1 LLHGCAQTGPV
12 ADRLGAGVF
21 GKEWG
26 RGARAAVAALLAFL
40 ALSTARAQGL
50 PPELS
55 AAWAATGLP
64 ESSLSVVVE
73 RVDGTRVV
81 SVNAGQP
88 RNPASVMKLVT
99 TFAAL
104 DSLGPAYV
112 WRTQLLVDPGTTVS
126 ADGTLSG
133 PLYLRAS
140 GDPLFKLEDLWQLL
154 RELRLRGVRKIPEL
168 VVDRS
173 VFGPVAIDPGAFD
186 GDPSRPYNASP
197 DAWMVG
203 FGAVRLLFTPDP
215 RHRQWRVT
223 MDPALP
229 GVKVEGALKWSDA
242 PCPGSPSVQTEP
254 FLTSS
259 GVSLR
264 LSGAVSGGC
273 GEFSIYRLALSQP
286 KHAEAAFR
294 VLWQEMGG
302 SLQGSIRAGG
312 VPSDAILFV
321 THDSP
326 PLAEVVRHINKMS
339 NNVMARLLL
348 LTLGANYESGPATV
362 ANGDRAVEGILA
374 ARGLRFPELVL
385 DNGSGLSRDGRI
397 SADSLARLLAAA
409 WQSPVMPEFVS
420 SLAIPGIDGTVRR
433 RLRESE
439 AAGQA
444 HLKSG
449 SLRDVRALAG
459 YVLSASG
466 RRYAVVSLVNDER
479 AQQANGFHDK
489 LVAWLAAQ

>member
-1 LLHGCAQTGPV
+1 LHSGAQAGAV
-12 ADRLGAGVF
+12 VDR
-21 GKEWG
+21 
-26 RGARAAVAALLAFL
+26 RGARDTGGIRSRWRRAAAALLACL
-40 ALSTARAQGL
+40 ACAAARAQEL
-50 PPELS
+50 PAELA
-55 AAWAATGLP
+55 AAWTATGLP
-64 ESSLSVVVE
+64 ESALSLVVE
-73 RVDGTRVV
+73 PVDGPRVV
-81 SVNAGQP
+81 AVNAGQP

-104 DSLGPAYV
+104 DSLGPAHV

-126 ADGTLSG
+126 ADGVLSG

-140 GDPLFKLEDLWQLL
+140 GDPFFKLEDLWQLL
-154 RELRLRGVRKIPEL
+154 RELRLRGVRRIPEL

-215 RHRQWRVT
+215 RSRHWRVT
-223 MDPALP
+223 LDPPLP
-229 GVKVEGALKWSDA
+229 GVKVEGAPKWSDV

-264 LSGAVSGGC
+264 LSGTVSGGC
-273 GEFSIYRLALSQP
+273 GEFSLYRLALSQP
-286 KHAEAAFR
+286 RHAEAAFR

-302 SLQGSIRAGG
+302 SLAGRIREAS
-312 VPSDAILFV
+312 VPGDAILFT

-326 PLAEVVRHINKMS
+326 PLAEVVRHINKQS

-348 LTLGANYESGPATV
+348 LTLGAAYEQGPATV
-362 ANGDRAVEGILA
+362 VSGDQAVDGILA
-374 ARGLRFPELVL
+374 ARGLQFPELVL

-409 WQSPVMPEFVS
+409 WRSPVMPEFVS
-420 SLAIPGIDGTVRR
+420 SLAISGTDGTVRR
-433 RLRESE
+433 RLRDSE
-439 AAGQA
+439 AAGVA

-459 YVLSASG
+459 YVLAASG
-466 RRYAVVSLVNDER
+466 RRYLVVSLVNDER

-489 LVAWLAAQ
+489 LIAWLAGR

>member
-1 LLHGCAQTGPV
+1 MT
-12 ADRLGAGVF
+12 VF
-21 GKEWG
+21 RRQW
-26 RGARAAVAALLAFL
+26 RSFSRNAAVALLAVL
-40 ALSTARAQGL
+40 VSTAAWAQGL

-73 RVDGTRVV
+73 RVDGPRMV
-81 SVNAGQP
+81 SVNADQP

-112 WRTQLLVDPGTTVS
+112 WRTQLLVDPGTTVA

-186 GDPSRPYNASP
+186 GDASRPYNASP

-215 RHRQWRVT
+215 RARRWRVT
-223 MDPALP
+223 LDPPVP
-229 GVKVEGALKWSDA
+229 GVEVDGTVKWSDA
-242 PCPGSPSVQTEP
+242 LCPGPPSVGTEP

-264 LSGAVSGGC
+264 LTGTVSGGC

-286 KHAEAAFR
+286 RHAEAVFR

-302 SLQGSIRAGG
+302 SVTGRIRPGS
-312 VPSDAILFV
+312 VPGDAVLFV

-326 PLAEVVRHINKMS
+326 PLVEVVRHINKFS
-339 NNVMARLLL
+339 NNVMARMLLL
-348 LTLGANYESGPATV
+348 SLGANYEPGPATV
-362 ANGDRAVEGILA
+362 DSGGRAVESILA
-374 ARGLRFPELVL
+374 GRGLRFPELVV
-385 DNGSGLSRDGRI
+385 DNGSGLSRDGRV

-409 WQSPVMPEFVS
+409 WRSPVMPEFVS
-420 SLAIPGIDGTVRR
+420 SLAISGVDGTVRR
-433 RLRESE
+433 RLRDSE
-439 AAGQA
+439 AAGLA

-466 RRYAVVSLVNDER
+466 HRYLVVSVVNDER
-479 AQQANGFHDK
+479 AQQANGFNDK
-489 LVAWLAAQ
+489 LIDWLSAQ